1 MAIRYFKSGAV
12 RPVELE
18 VQKELAK
25 KTKKQLAKVAEERKI
40 EVNEDA
46 SKKELIEA
54 LSEETD

>member
-18 VQKELAK
+18 VQKELAV
-25 KTKKQLAKVAEERKI
+25 KTKKQLAKLAEERKI
-40 EVNEDA
+40 EVDEDA